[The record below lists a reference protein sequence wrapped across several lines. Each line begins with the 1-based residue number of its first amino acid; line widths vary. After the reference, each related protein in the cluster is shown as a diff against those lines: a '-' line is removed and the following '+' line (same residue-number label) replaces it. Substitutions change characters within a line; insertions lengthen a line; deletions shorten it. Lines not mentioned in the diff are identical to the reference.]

1 MRAPHHTRVI
11 FYRATMFYRL
21 TGRNAVAMLRTM
33 IGQRIKLARIERG
46 WTQAEL
52 GQKLGVVQSRISD
65 IERNGLVDLRLAQRI
80 ASVLDIDVADLVR
93 AA

>member
-1 MRAPHHTRVI
+1 
-11 FYRATMFYRL
+11 MFSRL
-21 TGRNAVAMLRTM
+21 TGRDAVAMLRTM
-33 IGQRIKLARIERG
+33 IGQRIKLARIQRG

-52 GQKLGVVQSRISD
+52 GEKLGVVQSRISD

>member
-1 MRAPHHTRVI
+1 
-11 FYRATMFYRL
+11 
-21 TGRNAVAMLRTM
+21 M
-33 IGQRIKLARIERG
+33 IGKRIRLARIERG

-52 GQKLGVVQSRISD
+52 GEKLGVVQSRISD

>member
-1 MRAPHHTRVI
+1 M
-11 FYRATMFYRL
+11 

>member
-1 MRAPHHTRVI
+1 
-11 FYRATMFYRL
+11 MFYRL

>member
-1 MRAPHHTRVI
+1 
-11 FYRATMFYRL
+11 
-21 TGRNAVAMLRTM
+21 M
-33 IGQRIKLARIERG
+33 IGKRIRLARIERG

>member
-1 MRAPHHTRVI
+1 
-11 FYRATMFYRL
+11 MFFRL
-21 TGRNAVAMLRTM
+21 TRRTLAAILRAM
-33 IGQRIKLARIERG
+33 IGKRIRLARIERG

-52 GQKLGVVQSRISD
+52 GEKLGVVQSRISD

>member
-1 MRAPHHTRVI
+1 
-11 FYRATMFYRL
+11 
-21 TGRNAVAMLRTM
+21 MLRAM
-33 IGQRIKLARIERG
+33 IGKRIRLARIERG

-52 GQKLGVVQSRISD
+52 GEKLGVVQSRISD

>member
-1 MRAPHHTRVI
+1 
-11 FYRATMFYRL
+11 
-21 TGRNAVAMLRTM
+21 MLRAM
-33 IGQRIKLARIERG
+33 IGKRIKLARIERG

-52 GQKLGVVQSRISD
+52 GEKLGVVQSRISD